1 MHLAASFRTEYFRSS
16 PLFTLLNKMFIV
28 HTMATAGD
36 RYERELKYLLA
47 GDGKTVATMIKTCDD
62 GEKRAYSSVVDN
74 PFVVIRAAGSL
85 GVDLVALRWDFSFP
99 IEVKSSSEDVLRFS
113 KNPRLAEQAEKMI
126 EECQRA
132 SLIPIYAFR
141 LKGFR
146 GDPWRIFSLPL
157 GCTLKG
163 RMGLIQRTLP
173 QIETNSNGNYI
184 MRWENGMKLS
194 KFIDYMGAMSEG
206 S

>member
-1 MHLAASFRTEYFRSS
+1 
-16 PLFTLLNKMFIV
+16 
-28 HTMATAGD
+28 MATAGD

-47 GDGKTVATMIKTCDD
+47 GDVKAVRSVIKTCDD
-62 GEKRAYSSVVDN
+62 IERQAYTTIVDN
-74 PFVVIRAAGSL
+74 PFIVIRAAGSL

-113 KNPRLAEQAEKMI
+113 KNPRLAEQADKMI
-126 EECQRA
+126 EECRRS
-132 SLIPIYAFR
+132 SLMPIYAFR

-157 GCTLKG
+157 EYPLKG
-163 RMGLIQRTLP
+163 RMGIIQKTIP
-173 QIETNSNGNYI
+173 EIEINANGNFV

-194 KFIDYMGAMSEG
+194 KFIDYMSMMAE
-206 S
+206 

>member
-1 MHLAASFRTEYFRSS
+1 
-16 PLFTLLNKMFIV
+16 
-28 HTMATAGD
+28 MATAGD

-47 GDGKTVATMIKTCDD
+47 GDEKTVNTMIKTCSDT
-62 GEKRAYSSVVDN
+62 EKEAYVSVYDN

-113 KNPRLAEQAEKMI
+113 RNPRLAEQAEKMAT
-126 EECQRA
+126 ECERA
-132 SLIPIYAFR
+132 SLIPIYAYR
-141 LKGFR
+141 LKSYR

-157 GCTLKG
+157 DRILKG
-163 RMGLIQRTLP
+163 RIGLIQKTIP
-173 QIETNSNGNYI
+173 QIEVNAKGNFI
-184 MRWENGMKLS
+184 MRWEDGMKLS
-194 KFIDYMGAMSEG
+194 KFLEYMQMMSRE